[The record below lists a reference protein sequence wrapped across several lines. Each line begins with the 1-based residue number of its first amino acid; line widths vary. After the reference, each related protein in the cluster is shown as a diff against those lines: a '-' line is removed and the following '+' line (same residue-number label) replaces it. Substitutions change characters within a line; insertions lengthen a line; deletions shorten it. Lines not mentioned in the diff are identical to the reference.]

1 MFNFVNNISVKFQI
15 GGIVVFLLLLMLTA
29 SINSISSM
37 TSIGNEMKYIAEN
50 DIPLTNKINAIT
62 IHQLEQSVHFERS
75 IRFIETMDKHS
86 NNRSNLPIE
95 IEAFNKLNKTV
106 AKEIEEALSLS
117 DKAIKTAHSDVEIK
131 AFKQVVSYLNT
142 INSTHKEY
150 ARISVEVLSADNRE
164 TRTISDEILEL
175 IKQQENEL
183 DHNLIALQK
192 NIEKFTSAALDT
204 ANEHEQSAEIT
215 IWILMIIS
223 TVLGSF
229 VSLIIANRLV
239 SRITRSIEELDAISE
254 GDLSQDILIDGS
266 DEIGSLQAAALRM
279 RDKLL
284 LMIDNISQTIEL
296 LATASEQL
304 SVSLNQTK
312 ANCSEQQIQSEQAAT
327 AMNEMTA
334 TIQEVSGNINDT
346 AIAAEGAKNESD
358 RGTEIV
364 TTSIAQINQ
373 LANKINTASDV
384 IGSLSEDT
392 NSINTVLDVIIG
404 ISEQTNLLALNAA
417 IEAARAGEMGRGF
430 AVVADE
436 VRTLAARTQNS
447 TSEISQII
455 ENLQKG
461 SSKAVDA
468 VSQSQEQA
476 ISVVEY
482 AEQTNSTFQ
491 SIANSVFQ
499 INQMSTQIATAAEE
513 QIAVSEDISRSIV
526 IVDSMA
532 TQNAE
537 ASASAFEA
545 SESLTQMANELD
557 NIVKQ
562 FKLK

>member
-1 MFNFVNNISVKFQI
+1 MLNFVNNISVKFQI

-37 TSIGNEMKYIAEN
+37 TSIGNEMKFISEN
-50 DIPLTNKINAIT
+50 DIPLMNKVNAIT
-62 IHQLEQSVHFERS
+62 IHQLEQAVHFEKAV
-75 IRFIETMDKHS
+75 RFIETMDKHP
-86 NNRSNLPIE
+86 NNRSKLATE
-95 IEAFNKLNKTV
+95 IEAFSTLDKTV
-106 AKEIEEALSLS
+106 TREIEEALSIS
-117 DKAIKTAHSDVEIK
+117 DKALKAARSNIEIK
-131 AFKQVVSYLNT
+131 AFNEVISYLN
-142 INSTHKEY
+142 IISSTHSEY
-150 ARISVEVLSADNRE
+150 SRVATEEFSKNSKGNQ
-164 TRTISDEILEL
+164 TISDDNLEL
-175 IKQQENEL
+175 LEQQEDKL

-192 NIEKFTSAALDT
+192 DIEQFTSKALEAANT
-204 ANEHEQSAEIT
+204 HEQSAEMTTWLLFIVST
-215 IWILMIIS
+215 IVGI
-223 TVLGSF
+223 F

-239 SRITRSIEELDAISE
+239 SRITRSIDELDAISE
-254 GDLSQDILIDGS
+254 GDLSQNIFVDGS
-266 DEIGSLQAAALRM
+266 DEIGSLQSAALRM
-279 RDKLL
+279 KDKLQH
-284 LMIDNISQTIEL
+284 MIDNISQTIEL

-312 ANCSEQQIQSEQAAT
+312 VNCNEQQVQSEQVAT

-346 AIAAEGAKNESD
+346 ATAAEKAKIESD

-364 TTSIAQINQ
+364 TSSIDQINQ
-373 LANKINTASDV
+373 LANKINTASEV

-436 VRTLAARTQNS
+436 VRTLAARTQDS

-476 ISVVEY
+476 NSVVKY
-482 AEQTNSTFQ
+482 AEQTNSTFKL
-491 SIANSVFQ
+491 IADSVFQ

-526 IVDSMA
+526 TVDSMA
-532 TQNAE
+532 NQNAD

-545 SESLTQMANELD
+545 SESLTEMANDLD

>member
-1 MFNFVNNISVKFQI
+1 MFNFINNISVKFQI
-15 GGIVVFLLLLMLTA
+15 GGIAVFLLLLMLVA

-37 TSIGNEMKYIAEN
+37 TSIGNEMKYIADN
-50 DIPLTNKINAIT
+50 DIPLTNKVNAIT
-62 IHQLEQSVHFERS
+62 IHQLEQAVHFERAM
-75 IRFIETMDKHS
+75 RFIETIDKHP
-86 NNRSNLPIE
+86 NNQSHLSTE

-106 AKEIEEALSLS
+106 TTEIQEALSIS
-117 DKAIKTAHSDVEIK
+117 DKALKAAYSNTDVEVFNEV
-131 AFKQVVSYLNT
+131 ASYLKD
-142 INSTHKEY
+142 ISATHKEY
-150 ARISVEVLSADNRE
+150 TRVAAEILSPSSQQSNI
-164 TRTISDEILEL
+164 ISDENLEL
-175 IKQQENEL
+175 IQQQEDKL
-183 DHNLIALQK
+183 DRSLIVLQQ
-192 NIEKFTSAALDT
+192 NIENFTSKALDK
-204 ANEHEQSAEIT
+204 ANQHEQSAEMT
-215 IWILMIIS
+215 TWILMIVS
-223 TVLGSF
+223 TVLGIF
-229 VSLIIANRLV
+229 VSLFIANRLV

-254 GDLSQDILIDGS
+254 GDLSQSIFIDGS
-266 DEIGSLQAAALRM
+266 DEIGSLQSSALRM

-284 LMIDNISQTIEL
+284 HMIDNISQTIEL

-312 ANCSEQQIQSEQAAT
+312 VNCNEQQAQSEQVAT

-364 TTSIAQINQ
+364 NTSIEQINQ
-373 LANKINTASDV
+373 LAGKINVASDV
-384 IGSLSEDT
+384 ICSLSEDT

-436 VRTLAARTQNS
+436 VRTLAARTQDS

-461 SSKAVDA
+461 SSKAVNA

-476 ISVVEY
+476 TSVVEY
-482 AEQTNSTFQ
+482 AEQTNNTFK
-491 SIANSVFQ
+491 SIADSVFQ

-526 IVDSMA
+526 TVDSMA
-532 TQNAE
+532 TQNVE

-545 SESLTQMANELD
+545 SESLTEMANELD